1 MDCGEGGFWK
11 IYFIALFYL
20 YVNSGRRGILR
31 ARRCGLTRHAG
42 AMKQIVVFRAHALSG
57 VVSICSSR
65 VVRGVI
71 LRALRRGLC
80 AFVDAACATGG
91 ILSARTE
98 QTSVSIVKF

>member
-31 ARRCGLTRHAG
+31 PLWRGLTRHA
-42 AMKQIVVFRAHALSG
+42 RAIETNCGISRSRAKRI

-71 LRALRRGLC
+71 LRARRCGLC
-80 AFVDAACATGG
+80 AFVEAACAAGG
-91 ILSARTE
+91 HLARMRLGYFD
-98 QTSVSIVKF
+98 K

>member
-31 ARRCGLTRHAG
+31 PLWC
-42 AMKQIVVFRAHALSG
+42 
-57 VVSICSSR
+57 
-65 VVRGVI
+65 
-71 LRALRRGLC
+71 GLC
-80 AFVDAACATGG
+80 AFVEAACATGG

>member
-20 YVNSGRRGILR
+20 YVNSGR
-31 ARRCGLTRHAG
+31 
-42 AMKQIVVFRAHALSG
+42 SG
-57 VVSICSSR
+57 
-65 VVRGVI
+65 I

-80 AFVDAACATGG
+80 AFVETACATGG

>member
-20 YVNSGRRGILR
+20 YVNSGRSGILR
-31 ARRCGLTRHAG
+31 PRRRGLTRHAG
-42 AMKQIVVFRAHALSG
+42 AMKQIVVFRAYALSG
-57 VVSICSSR
+57 FVVSICSSR

-80 AFVDAACATGG
+80 AFVETACATGG
-91 ILSARTE
+91 HLARMRLGYFD
-98 QTSVSIVKF
+98 K

>member
-31 ARRCGLTRHAG
+31 PR
-42 AMKQIVVFRAHALSG
+42 
-57 VVSICSSR
+57 
-65 VVRGVI
+65 
-71 LRALRRGLC
+71 RRGLC
-80 AFVDAACATGG
+80 AFVETACATGG

-98 QTSVSIVKF
+98 QINISIVKF